1 MKTFFIKKGKG
12 ATPVVGASV
21 LTKKP
26 DVGSYVSFNVPTD
39 NVMVECTLDGEFD
52 VSPLTGNKSILADTV
67 EITVITIGGGSS
79 EYSYVN
85 LYFSMPTYGSPHTVD
100 QLLEMMNRRAGG
112 MVYFVLQ
119 NNKIYLTR
127 SSLTS
132 AISTVTIDSF
142 YD

>member
-1 MKTFFIKKGKG
+1 M
-12 ATPVVGASV
+12 
-21 LTKKP
+21 
-26 DVGSYVSFNVPTD
+26 
-39 NVMVECTLDGEFD
+39 
-52 VSPLTGNKSILADTV
+52 SIAADTV
-67 EITVITIGGGSS
+67 EVTIYTIGGPSS
-79 EYSYVN
+79 DYSYIN
-85 LYFSMPTYGSPHTVD
+85 LYFSMPTYGTPHTVD

-132 AISTVTIDSF
+132 EISSVTIDSF

>member
-39 NVMVECTLDGEFD
+39 VKITCTLDGEFD
-52 VSPLTGNKSILADTV
+52 VSPLTGNKSIPADTV
-67 EITVITIGGGSS
+67 EVTISTIGGGSS
-79 EYSYVN
+79 EYSFAN

-100 QLLEMMNRRAGG
+100 QLLEMMNKRAGG
-112 MVYFVLQ
+112 MVHFVLE
-119 NNKIYLTR
+119 NNKIYLTKN
-127 SSLTS
+127 SFTS
-132 AISTVTIDSF
+132 AISNVTIDSF

>member
-1 MKTFFIKKGKG
+1 MKTFFIKKNNVGN
-12 ATPVVGASV
+12 PVVGASV
-21 LTKKP
+21 LTTKP
-26 DVGSYVSFNVPTD
+26 DVGSYINFNVPTD
-39 NVMVECTLDGEFD
+39 NIKVQCTLDGEFNI
-52 VSPLTGNKSILADTV
+52 SPLRGNKSIPADTV
-67 EITVITIGGGSS
+67 EITINTIGGPSS

-132 AISTVTIDSF
+132 SVSTVTIDSF